1 MSGMYPGPVVMAELR
16 SEARKTRLPG
26 EDRSIRA
33 TGGHDGTS
41 ERR

>member
-16 SEARKTRLPG
+16 GEARKTRLSR
-26 EDRSIRA
+26 EDRSIRT